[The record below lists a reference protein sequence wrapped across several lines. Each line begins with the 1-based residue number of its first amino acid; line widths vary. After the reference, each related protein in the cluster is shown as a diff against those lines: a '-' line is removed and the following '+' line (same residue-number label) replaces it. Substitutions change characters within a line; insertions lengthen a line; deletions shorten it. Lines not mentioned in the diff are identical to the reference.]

1 MPRLPAARLGDKV
14 TGTDIHMVIPPPP
27 SPPTPQ
33 PMPFP
38 YQATLTGGCC
48 PTVRIGGKPA
58 ATLSTTA
65 TISPPHV
72 PPGPMAFAPQ
82 VPPPTNT
89 GTVMKGSAS
98 VRIGGKPAARVGD
111 TVQTCSFPAPAP
123 NGRIMPPVPQHG
135 VSIG

>member
-1 MPRLPAARLGDKV
+1 MTDEKTLDLVLREARSHGKFHDRPVDMALLRAYTGD
-14 TGTDIHMVIPPPP
+14 
-27 SPPTPQ
+27 
-33 PMPFP
+33 
-38 YQATLTGGCC
+38 
-48 PTVRIGGKPA
+48 KPA

-65 TISPPHV
+65 TISPPHI

-89 GTVMKGSAS
+89 GTVIKGSAT

-123 NGRIMPPVPQHG
+123 NGRIMPPVPHHR
-135 VSIG
+135 VNIG